1 MEVERGSVAGFTGSG
16 PKPSN
21 KGPKDMAYS
30 MNRWL
35 QQQPNEEPLQP
46 AYHGRT

>member
-1 MEVERGSVAGFTGSG
+1 MEVERGSVAGFTGSE
-16 PKPSN
+16 PKPSD

-35 QQQPNEEPLQP
+35 QQQPNEEPIQQP
-46 AYHGRT
+46 RHGGT